1 LIQQTN
7 NQTSLFFYND
17 HRVFLGGKRGKRE
30 GREKAQPEL
39 NCLSS
44 SDTRLTT
51 MTKAIMH
58 LECLPGR
65 RRSKFLQWYQ
75 PIFYLNYILYII
87 KKTQLPLTPYE
98 INKKKKNQD
107 KMIKV
112 PLHPK
117 PEKFNSQG
125 HVSYY
130 TIQKKSKN

>member
-58 LECLPGR
+58 FECLPGR
-65 RRSKFLQWYQ
+65 RRSKFLQWHQ

-98 INKKKKNQD
+98 INKKKKKPGQND
-107 KMIKV
+107 KGTFASKARKV
-112 PLHPK
+112 
-117 PEKFNSQG
+117 
-125 HVSYY
+125 
-130 TIQKKSKN
+130 

>member
-75 PIFYLNYILYII
+75 PIFLFKLYSIH
-87 KKTQLPLTPYE
+87 
-98 INKKKKNQD
+98 NKKNP
-107 KMIKV
+107 ITLN
-112 PLHPK
+112 P
-117 PEKFNSQG
+117 
-125 HVSYY
+125 
-130 TIQKKSKN
+130 I